1 MNDKMKILFA
11 CKIADEQA
19 KARMEETFD
28 LIEVEA
34 ADEATLLQYADKV
47 EGIIIPFTKNVI
59 VTEKVIDAGKNLKFI
74 GTTYGGTR
82 QGIADA
88 YAVEKG
94 LTVIHTGAT
103 RPRPMAEYT
112 LGLALSSLMQ
122 MHTYHHYMKGEDPW
136 PRFRLGRTR
145 ILQDRKVGII
155 GFGRIGKGI
164 FDIFR
169 LFTSDISVQSGHMSP
184 REAKEL
190 GVELKSVDQVF
201 ESCEIIILAG
211 GYTEKTYH
219 MIQYEHF
226 MKMQKDAHFIN
237 IARGKMVDEKGM
249 VKALE
254 ERDDFYLALDVF
266 EEEPLPEDSPLRK
279 SDKVLMTPHRANN
292 SMEFEERWQCLADEL
307 ELFAGGN
314 RPESA
319 LNAERI
325 QFMSES

>member
-1 MNDKMKILFA
+1 
-11 CKIADEQA
+11 
-19 KARMEETFD
+19 
-28 LIEVEA
+28 
-34 ADEATLLQYADKV
+34 
-47 EGIIIPFTKNVI
+47 
-59 VTEKVIDAGKNLKFI
+59 VTEKVIDAGKNLKII

-184 REAKEL
+184 REAIEV
-190 GVELKSVDQVF
+190 GV
-201 ESCEIIILAG
+201 
-211 GYTEKTYH
+211 
-219 MIQYEHF
+219 
-226 MKMQKDAHFIN
+226 
-237 IARGKMVDEKGM
+237 
-249 VKALE
+249 
-254 ERDDFYLALDVF
+254 
-266 EEEPLPEDSPLRK
+266 
-279 SDKVLMTPHRANN
+279 
-292 SMEFEERWQCLADEL
+292 
-307 ELFAGGN
+307 
-314 RPESA
+314 
-319 LNAERI
+319 
-325 QFMSES
+325 